1 MMENQR
7 KVSLFISTSLDGYI
21 SREDGSIDWLFDDQ
35 DYGYEAFYNEVD
47 TVIMGRHTWEQ
58 LQKLGSYYPYEG
70 KEGVVFSR
78 GMSGQPHPKVKF
90 ATEPIEQWLSRA
102 KQEDKGTI
110 WLVGGAKLVDECL
123 QAGLVDEIILSI
135 HPVLLGR
142 GIPLFR
148 GNQPENRLELVSHRA
163 YHTGLVQLV
172 YRYPA
177 SGSSD
182 QA

>member
-1 MMENQR
+1 MESTR

-21 SREDGSIDWLFDDQ
+21 AREDGSIDWLFDDQ
-35 DYGYEAFYNEVD
+35 DYGYEAFYDDVD

-58 LQKLGSYYPYEG
+58 LQKLGDFYPYQG

-78 GMSGQPHPKVKF
+78 GHSGKPNSNVTF
-90 ATEPIEQWLSRA
+90 ATEPIETWLARA

-110 WLVGGAKLVDECL
+110 WLMGGAKLVDECL
-123 QAGLVDEIILSI
+123 QANLVDEIILSV
-135 HPVLLGR
+135 HPILLGQ

-148 GNQPENRLELVSHRA
+148 GRHPEMTLELVSHRA

-172 YRYPA
+172 YRRPVKA
-177 SGSSD
+177 
-182 QA
+182 